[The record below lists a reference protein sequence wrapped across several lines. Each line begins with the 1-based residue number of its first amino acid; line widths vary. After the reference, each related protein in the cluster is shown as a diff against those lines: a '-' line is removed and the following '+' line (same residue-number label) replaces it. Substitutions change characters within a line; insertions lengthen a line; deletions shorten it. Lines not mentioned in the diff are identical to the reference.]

1 MLMGGF
7 PTLKTQKLWSPS
19 FSAMFLVCR
28 TSQDDS
34 KVGAAGRRRLPL
46 TFAPSLECSRRFS
59 VENDYVLCIS
69 SLYGVVRFY
78 RQRTQEAFV
87 KCSKRRYISKCFNWA
102 LLYNVKCLAQS
113 VSFRETNSNSGE
125 DLWVNLNK
133 CLSRWWLVSS
143 VALAVCQFSETG
155 FMFPR
160 LCPADTSH
168 QWQHHLASAA
178 VIVD

>member
-1 MLMGGF
+1 MGGF

-34 KVGAAGRRRLPL
+34 KVSAAGRRGLPF

-59 VENDYVLCIS
+59 VENDFVLCSVFRVYMEWLDFTDRGLKRHLSNVQREDI
-69 SLYGVVRFY
+69 LQNVLIELFY
-78 RQRTQEAFV
+78 
-87 KCSKRRYISKCFNWA
+87 N
-102 LLYNVKCLAQS
+102 LKCLAQS
-113 VSFRETNSNSGE
+113 VSFRETNSSSGK
-125 DLWVNLNK
+125 DLWLNLNK

-143 VALAVCQFSETG
+143 VHAAVCQFSDDW
-155 FMFPR
+155 FHVSSS
-160 LCPADTSH
+160 LCREHLGTSSGS
-168 QWQHHLASAA
+168 HLASAV